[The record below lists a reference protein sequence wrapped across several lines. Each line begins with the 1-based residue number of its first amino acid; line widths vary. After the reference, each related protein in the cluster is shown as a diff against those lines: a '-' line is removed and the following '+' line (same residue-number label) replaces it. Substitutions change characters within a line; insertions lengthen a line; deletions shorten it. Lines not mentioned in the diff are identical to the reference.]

1 MHQGRLVTMLGTV
14 LFLDVLRAFLPSLI
28 TLFGQAGSTG
38 PELMGAF
45 ALVWFLTPLP
55 LVFLARRFPPLALSL
70 SAGVLLAIGRVAL
83 QATEGGDPQLYLS
96 SILVGTGAV
105 WLVCTVMTTAT
116 DGRMSA
122 HGVMTGMVAG
132 VAVSAALHTAL
143 GTVDL
148 LWRDGASAWIG
159 ATVPA
164 PLFAALTIR
173 ILRAPAAPPKPTRHR
188 TWLAVGPLFLL
199 SGLYTANPAVAE
211 TVGGS
216 HLAAAALA
224 AVAVLSVAL
233 AAHPGRLTL
242 DPLLPLTVLLA
253 ALVTLWLAELLPGDV
268 PGAPPA
274 WTLAVLT
281 LGQLALAA
289 CVGWAATH
297 TTTTAST
304 RRTGVLATAGLMGFA
319 GMLFAFYAAY
329 DLHISNTYVPF
340 AALLPL
346 AVAVLPRSGSPAPPV
361 PRHVLPVAVVT
372 TVLTLVVT
380 ALLPPPRPA
389 ASAPITDTD
398 TLRVAAYNVRM
409 GFGVDGRLST
419 AEQAEVLRGLD
430 AEVIALSEVDRGW
443 LLNGSHDGL
452 SMLAGHLGMTAYW
465 GPADGPFWGDALL
478 TDLPVD
484 HVRGH
489 TLPDS
494 GPTGAQALEVTLDW
508 SGTEVTVFS
517 THLQPRGHDADD
529 PSARAQLDALM
540 EIVGAAHERGGPV
553 VVAGDLNLEPEELPR
568 GGLLHDAFADVRP
581 FPTMVAA
588 TRSDQQIDHILTTGE
603 LTASDPANPDVPY
616 SDHRPVAVTLTL
628 SGRPVQRP
636 RRS

>member
-1 MHQGRLVTMLGTV
+1 MHQGRLVTTLGTV
-14 LFLDVLRAFLPSLI
+14 LLLDVLRAFLPSLI

-38 PELMGAF
+38 PALMGAF
-45 ALVWFLTPLP
+45 ALVWFLVPLP
-55 LVFLARRFPPLALSL
+55 LVFLVRRPLAASL
-70 SAGVLLAIGRVAL
+70 VAAALLAVGRVAL
-83 QATEGGDPQLYLS
+83 QATEGGGPQLYLS
-96 SILVGTGAV
+96 SILVGAGAV

-132 VAVSAALHTAL
+132 VAVFAVLHTAL

-148 LWRDGASAWIG
+148 LWRDGAFAWVG
-159 ATVPA
+159 AAVPA
-164 PLFAALTIR
+164 LLLPLLVARIR
-173 ILRAPAAPPKPTRHR
+173 RAPAASPRPVRPLA
-188 TWLAVGPLFLL
+188 WLAVGPLFFL

-211 TVGGS
+211 TIGGS
-216 HLAAAALA
+216 HLAASALA
-224 AVAVLSVAL
+224 AVAVLSVAV
-233 AAHPGRLTL
+233 AAHPARLTRH
-242 DPLLPLTVLLA
+242 PLPPLTVLLV
-253 ALVTLWLAELLPGDV
+253 ALVTLGFTELLPGDV
-268 PGAPPA
+268 PGVPPT
-274 WTLAVLT
+274 WTLAALP

-297 TTTTAST
+297 TVVTAST
-304 RRTGVLATAGLMGFA
+304 RRTGALATWGLVSFV

-329 DLHISNTYVPF
+329 DLHVSNTYVPF
-340 AALLPL
+340 AALLLL
-346 AVAVLPRSGSPAPPV
+346 AVAVLPRPGSSAPPV
-361 PRHVLPVAVVT
+361 PRHVLPV
-372 TVLTLVVT
+372 TVAATALTLVVT
-380 ALLPPPRPA
+380 ALLPLPRPVVPTPA
-389 ASAPITDTD
+389 PSADV
-398 TLRVAAYNVRM
+398 LRVVAYNVRM
-409 GFGVDGRLST
+409 GFGMDGRLSI

-443 LLNGSHDGL
+443 ALNGSHDGL

-478 TDLPVD
+478 TDLPVSR
-484 HVRGH
+484 VRGH
-489 TLPDS
+489 ALPDS

-517 THLQPRGHDADD
+517 THLQPRGHDAND
-529 PSARAQLDALM
+529 PSARAQWDALM
-540 EIVGAAHERGGPV
+540 EVVEAAHERGGPV

-568 GGLLHDAFADVRP
+568 GELLHDAFADVRP

-628 SGRPVQRP
+628 SGPPVQRP